1 MLKRILVVAVGCAL
15 MPWNAFAQESKS
27 SREPKDTQAS
37 EKAAAK
43 QSPDAQS
50 PARASAASSASGSA
64 QADQKSIALSS
75 DSAIQAELTAPL
87 DARKNKEGDRVVAR
101 TTEAVKQDGQVVLPK
116 GTRLIGHVT
125 EAKARA
131 KGETESALGIAFDRA
146 ILKNG
151 QEMPLNVVVQ
161 AVAAARSAASVAP
174 AEADMAGPAGGM
186 ASSQAGRS
194 GGGLLSTAGST
205 VGGAASTVTNTTGAA
220 GGAVGATAN
229 TATSATGSL
238 AGRNVAGALTSSS
251 TGVVGLQGLTLNSE
265 AANATQGSL
274 ITSSTKNV
282 HLDSGTRLLLHA
294 RGQ

>member
-1 MLKRILVVAVGCAL
+1 MSWSAY
-15 MPWNAFAQESKS
+15 AQEPKS
-27 SREPKDTQAS
+27 SREPS
-37 EKAAAK
+37 ENKSSQKPAAK
-43 QSPDAQS
+43 QSPGAQS
-50 PARASAASSASGSA
+50 SARASASSSTSASA
-64 QADQKSIALSS
+64 QAGQNSIALSK
-75 DSAIQAELTAPL
+75 DTAIQAQLTAAL
-87 DARKNKEGDRVVAR
+87 DAKKNKEGDRVAAR

-116 GTRLIGHVT
+116 GTRLLGHVT

-131 KGETESALGIAFDRA
+131 KGQTESALGIAFDRA

-161 AVAAARSAASVAP
+161 AVAAAQSAASV
-174 AEADMAGPAGGM
+174 GPVETETIGQAGGM
-186 ASSQAGRS
+186 ASSQGGGS

-205 VGGAASTVTNTTGAA
+205 VSGAASTVTSTTGVV

-238 AGRNVAGALTSSS
+238 AGRNVASALTSSS
-251 TGVVGLQGLTLNSE
+251 TGVIGLQGLTLNSE

-274 ITSSTKNV
+274 ITCSTKNV